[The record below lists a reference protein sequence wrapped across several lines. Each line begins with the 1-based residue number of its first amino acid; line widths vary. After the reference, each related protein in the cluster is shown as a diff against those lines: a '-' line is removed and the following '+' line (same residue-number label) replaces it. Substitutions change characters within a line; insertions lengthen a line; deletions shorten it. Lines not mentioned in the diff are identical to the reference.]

1 MAELKSNNSRQI
13 SLVLWLMLTLNLVF
27 IWSQFFPNLGA
38 YFITWLDNGLE
49 SIRVPLTIVEFI
61 AIGTLFVDLV
71 LRYDFISKK
80 LRTLHVIGV
89 GTCVCGFIFKAFV
102 FFLHSAYL
110 S

>member
-13 SLVLWLMLTLNLVF
+13 SLVLWIMLTLNLVF

-71 LRYDFISKK
+71 MRYDFISKK

-89 GTCVCGFIFKAFV
+89 GICICGFIFKAFV
-102 FFLHSAYL
+102 FFIHSAYL

>member
-13 SLVLWLMLTLNLVF
+13 ALVLWLMLTLNLVF
-27 IWSQFFPNLGA
+27 IWTKFFPNIGED
-38 YFITWLDNGLE
+38 FITWLDNGLE

-71 LRYDFISKK
+71 MRYDSVSKK

-89 GTCVCGFIFKAFV
+89 GICVCGFIFKAFI

>member
-1 MAELKSNNSRQI
+1 MAKLKSNNSRQI
-13 SLVLWLMLTLNLVF
+13 TLVFWLMLTLNLVF
-27 IWSQFFPNLGA
+27 IWSQFFPNLGQD
-38 YFITWLDNGLE
+38 FITLLDNGLE

-61 AIGTLFVDLV
+61 AISTLFIDLI

-80 LRTLHVIGV
+80 LRTIHIIGV
-89 GTCVCGFIFKAFV
+89 GICVCGFIFKAFV